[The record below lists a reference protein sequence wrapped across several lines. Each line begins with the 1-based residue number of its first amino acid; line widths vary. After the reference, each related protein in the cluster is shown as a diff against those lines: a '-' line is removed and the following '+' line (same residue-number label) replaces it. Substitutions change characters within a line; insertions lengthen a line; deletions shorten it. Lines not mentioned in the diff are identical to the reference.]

1 MPRASGHILE
11 KGDED
16 LLRLARDT
24 GSAFLATTLAI
35 ILTHGG
41 LGFVEPAPVVI
52 VLTKYD
58 RLVKTKKAELE
69 EDGTNLSDEDLR
81 EQSEMKAQEALDM
94 CIRSLKVTL
103 RGMYTRGSQTPK
115 PRHVNVLSINFELLI
130 LIRVDLSPQT
140 QTNQATKPASRLLFK
155 SLATLSVTSSN

>member
-1 MPRASGHILE
+1 VPRASGHIIE

-41 LGFVEPAPVVI
+41 FGFIEPAPVVI

-58 RLVKTKKAELE
+58 RLVKTKKAELQE
-69 EDGTNLSDEDLR
+69 GETSLSKEDLR
-81 EQSEMKAQEALDM
+81 KQSEMKAQEALDE
-94 CIRSLKVTL
+94 CIRSLEVTL
-103 RGMYTRGSQTPK
+103 RGMDTRDSQTPK

-130 LIRVDLSPQT
+130 
-140 QTNQATKPASRLLFK
+140 
-155 SLATLSVTSSN
+155 